1 MCHAF
6 WHFML
11 IYRMPCYFVVT
22 LSFRPHYLHV
32 YWLGLDLRQV
42 WVHVEPL
49 APILTWVQ
57 VHGDPWG
64 LVLRPRLRP
73 NVTNI
78 GKYVFNN
85 RFLSRVSKMLM
96 SAHFSWMV
104 QKSFSWN
111 KNAKVSIF
119 LRKTRSH
126 VTIFRQ
132 WVSDSCYE
140 QSSHFKAKELSGKQ
154 PTFSNNSTTHLS
166 INKSR
171 QVGNK

>member
-1 MCHAF
+1 MCQAF

-11 IYRMPCYFVVT
+11 IYRMPCCFSVT
-22 LSFRPHYLHV
+22 LSFTPHYLHV
-32 YWLGLDLRQV
+32 HWLDLDLRQV

-85 RFLSRVSKMLM
+85 RFLSRVLKLLM
-96 SAHFSWMV
+96 SI
-104 QKSFSWN
+104 QRP
-111 KNAKVSIF
+111 F
-119 LRKTRSH
+119 LGTKMQR
-126 VTIFRQ
+126 FPYF
-132 WVSDSCYE
+132 W
-140 QSSHFKAKELSGKQ
+140 GKQ
-154 PTFSNNSTTHLS
+154 GHMSPFLDNEFLIFVMNNHLIS
-166 INKSR
+166 KQKNY
-171 QVGNK
+171 QENNQ